1 MSSLVLKY
9 ISYTHPPSYA
19 PPPGRFPS
27 FPIPY
32 LCSRKRLKRRIM
44 EKQVFIKEQRPL
56 EARTY
61 TAADGTTKVFH
72 SRGFV
77 LSTGIDEFYAEMWG
91 DMAREAGEYDKGV
104 YHTVQGY
111 VRARSY
117 QDKNGQARFENQVVI
132 TKLI

>member
-1 MSSLVLKY
+1 MV
-9 ISYTHPPSYA
+9 A
-19 PPPGRFPS
+19 
-27 FPIPY
+27 
-32 LCSRKRLKRRIM
+32 
-44 EKQVFIKEQRPL
+44 VFIKEQRPL

-61 TAADGTTKVFH
+61 TAGDGTMKVFH

-91 DMAREAGEYDKGV
+91 DTAREAGEYDRSTC
-104 YHTVQGY
+104 HTMQGY

-117 QDKNGQARFENQVVI
+117 QDKNGQTRFENQIII